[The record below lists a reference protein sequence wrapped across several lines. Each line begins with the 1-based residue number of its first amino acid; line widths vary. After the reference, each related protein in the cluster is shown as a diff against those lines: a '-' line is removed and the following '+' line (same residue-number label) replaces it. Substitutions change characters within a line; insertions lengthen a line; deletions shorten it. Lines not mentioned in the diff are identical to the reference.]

1 MTEDLAV
8 AIVRELEE
16 LAAEHPQIVITLAPF
31 DAWTLIGVLQLV
43 LRHPAMTGASG
54 DMARRMKDAL
64 IATVARSPTL
74 AAVARMGDDPRFD
87 S

>member
-43 LRHPAMTGASG
+43 LRHPDRKS
-54 DMARRMKDAL
+54 
-64 IATVARSPTL
+64 V
-74 AAVARMGDDPRFD
+74 V
-87 S
+87 